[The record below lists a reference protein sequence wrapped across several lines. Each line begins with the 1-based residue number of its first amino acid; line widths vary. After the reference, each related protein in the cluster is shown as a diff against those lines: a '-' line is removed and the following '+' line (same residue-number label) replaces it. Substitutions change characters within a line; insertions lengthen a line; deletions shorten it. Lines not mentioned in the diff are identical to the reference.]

1 MTRIRSARASA
12 CANDVHAHAMNA
24 HAKACVLQVHV
35 ARRLQPARATVIAAS
50 IALALTLPAAVAAQQ
65 RPNFAG
71 TWKYVSSTPPNYPGS
86 NGWGVPSPTVMVTQ
100 TGTELTIE
108 SGQFGAT
115 SMKVVYKLDG
125 TDTVWDGTSS
135 SQSGSTAVVK
145 WRTKASWDGN
155 RLVLYTWNT
164 ALNQMRDI
172 MSLSGGQ
179 LTIVRA
185 TEQPGP
191 STNATLTY
199 TKGS

>member
-1 MTRIRSARASA
+1 MT
-12 CANDVHAHAMNA
+12 
-24 HAKACVLQVHV
+24 
-35 ARRLQPARATVIAAS
+35 PARAVLLLLAIAV
-50 IALALTLPAAVAAQQ
+50 LHPAAGAAQG

-71 TWKYVSSTPPNYPGS
+71 TWTFASSTPANYPGS
-86 NGWGVPSPTVMVTQ
+86 NGWGVPSPTVVLSQ
-100 TGTELTIE
+100 TGSELTIE
-108 SGQFGAT
+108 SGQFGANRI
-115 SMKVVYKLDG
+115 KVVYKLDG
-125 TDTVWDGTSS
+125 SDTIWEAPSS

-172 MSLSGGQ
+172 MSLADGR

-191 STNATLTY
+191 STNATLIY
-199 TKGS
+199 NK